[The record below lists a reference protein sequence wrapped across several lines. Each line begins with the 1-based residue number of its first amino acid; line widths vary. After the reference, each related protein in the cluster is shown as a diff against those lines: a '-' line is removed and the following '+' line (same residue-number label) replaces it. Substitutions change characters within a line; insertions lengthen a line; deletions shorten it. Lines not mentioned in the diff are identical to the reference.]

1 MWGQPGRLPARRHCE
16 FAPDLH
22 NTRPECLH
30 CDTVRAVP
38 SHGESTMKI
47 RLLMSLAALL
57 VLNACSL
64 FQKGPGMSVVRFY
77 NNSGHGILVED
88 NELRP
93 QREGTFTYPADSDR
107 ALIVFWSGC
116 VHTYIAPKRKPGE
129 FRSTDW
135 MLRGA
140 YRVQLEGDGRLY
152 LLPPYVAAPADVA
165 SLRQPAGFPLEPREG
180 SSCLP

>member
-1 MWGQPGRLPARRHCE
+1 
-16 FAPDLH
+16 
-22 NTRPECLH
+22 
-30 CDTVRAVP
+30 
-38 SHGESTMKI
+38 MKI

-152 LLPPYVAAPADVA
+152 LLAPDVAAPADVA